1 MDARGLFAP
10 APVQVSQT
18 RTQGGKIDERS
29 PVQSKRIELYVQTTH
44 VTLFEEDS
52 VLFLKGLLQFVYTE
66 YVILCE

>member
-1 MDARGLFAP
+1 MLADFFAP

-52 VLFLKGLLQFVYTE
+52 VLFLKGFTSVCLHRIRHFV
-66 YVILCE
+66 